1 MGNTKVIRSGD
12 VRYDRDNEEVKLV
25 RAFVSEVPEKNLWA
39 VMYADKKMG
48 VVDLGQATNFGK
60 RFFTK
65 KPKKGKPL
73 FKGPELSQAEWL
85 AMQEEAV
92 ALAGLA
98 PKEDEVVGTDSVAE
112 APDDASESD
121 GEGMAEP
128 SAPPPRETYSAPPP
142 PLTERAPA
150 VRSATPAE
158 PSVLSEDSV
167 VRDFISLLQM
177 PSLRACGALLVA
189 LTGILLAVPN
199 GTDVFVTGGELVVTG
214 GELFVQSVKALGW
227 AVKFLK
233 TMPAYGWGI
242 LLFVSAVVW
251 LIDELVGWR
260 SLLQSLA
267 GGHKRSGS
275 GARDVSP
282 RRPSA
287 IPEASGRDL
296 RAADFELRVK
306 REALDPAEALRDRQ
320 CEPSYMPLPRDS
332 RGRFE
337 ARKDS
342 EADRGRQEDLAAV
355 LSALDTITSRLNSV
369 ENRQSEAPP
378 KALSGPG
385 AGALGDDFPDT
396 GFMSALKE
404 RASAFDAIVQ
414 EDRGLGGKVSEPP
427 RETLRDGRAEQWA
440 DLRATQQRVMVF
452 SQDPLKILERFPPRE
467 VDFGVVKSRIAPSYA
482 FHIYHKDKKA
492 SSYFHNLLASK
503 GLAGAGAGVV
513 PLAHEVERLASCL
526 DEMLYV
532 DGVDIINSLHAERML
547 RRLYGVEYTLSGV
560 ASRDDLKSADW
571 TTADKLDLNK
581 LENGGGFHNETVM
594 EEARKR
600 MEREAQHSK
609 WEVKSREA
617 QELREK
623 ALKKKK
629 PE

>member
-1 MGNTKVIRSGD
+1 MLSSSP
-12 VRYDRDNEEVKLV
+12 
-25 RAFVSEVPEKNLWA
+25 FV
-39 VMYADKKMG
+39 G
-48 VVDLGQATNFGK
+48 
-60 RFFTK
+60 
-65 KPKKGKPL
+65 
-73 FKGPELSQAEWL
+73 
-85 AMQEEAV
+85 
-92 ALAGLA
+92 
-98 PKEDEVVGTDSVAE
+98 
-112 APDDASESD
+112 
-121 GEGMAEP
+121 
-128 SAPPPRETYSAPPP
+128 
-142 PLTERAPA
+142 
-150 VRSATPAE
+150 
-158 PSVLSEDSV
+158 
-167 VRDFISLLQM
+167 I
-177 PSLRACGALLVA
+177 

-214 GELFVQSVKALGW
+214 GELFVQSVKALSW
-227 AVKFLK
+227 AVKLLK

-242 LLFVSAVVW
+242 LLFVGAVVW

-267 GGHKRSGS
+267 GGDKRGGG
-275 GARDVSP
+275 GARDVIP

-296 RAADFELRVK
+296 RAADFEPRVK
-306 REALDPAEALRDRQ
+306 REVLDPAEALR
-320 CEPSYMPLPRDS
+320 EPPSYMPLPRDS

-404 RASAFDAIVQ
+404 RASAFDAIVK
-414 EDRGLGGKVSEPP
+414 EDRGLGGKVCEPP

-609 WEVKSREA
+609 WEVKAREA
-617 QELREK
+617 QEQRAKDLAKK
-623 ALKKKK
+623 AK
-629 PE
+629 ER

>member
-1 MGNTKVIRSGD
+1 MGNTQVMRSGD
-12 VRYDRDNEEVKLV
+12 SRYDRENKEVKLV

-39 VMYADKKMG
+39 VMYSDKKMG
-48 VVDLGQATNFGK
+48 VVDFGQATNYGK

-65 KPKKGKPL
+65 KPKKDKPL
-73 FKGPELSQAEWL
+73 VKAPELSQSEWM

-98 PKEDEVVGTDSVAE
+98 PAEEEVVGTDSVAE
-112 APDDASESD
+112 APDNGSESD
-121 GEGMAEP
+121 GEGMVEP
-128 SAPPPRETYSAPPP
+128 SAPPQRETYSPPPP
-142 PLTERAPA
+142 PLTEHAPT
-150 VRSATPAE
+150 VRSEKPVETAAR
-158 PSVLSEDSV
+158 SARSEFV
-167 VRDFISLLQM
+167 SLLQM
-177 PSLRACGALLVA
+177 PSLRACGAFLVA

-227 AVKFLK
+227 TVKFLK

-242 LLFVSAVVW
+242 LLFAGAVVW
-251 LIDELVGWR
+251 LVDELVGWR

-267 GGHKRSGS
+267 GGDKRGGG
-275 GARDVSP
+275 GARDVIP

-287 IPEASGRDL
+287 IPEAHGRDL
-296 RAADFELRVK
+296 RAADFEPRVK
-306 REALDPAEALRDRQ
+306 REAFDPAEALR
-320 CEPSYMPLPRDS
+320 EPPSFMPLPRDS

-337 ARKDS
+337 ARKHS

-355 LSALDTITSRLNSV
+355 LSALDTITSRLSKV
-369 ENRQSEAPP
+369 ENRQTDPPP
-378 KALSGPG
+378 KVPPVIG
-385 AGALGDDFPDT
+385 AGALGDDLPDN
-396 GFMSALKE
+396 GFMAALKE

-414 EDRGLGGKVSEPP
+414 EDRGLGGRVSEPP
-427 RETLRDGRAEQWA
+427 RETLRDSRAEQWA

-492 SSYFHNLLASK
+492 SSYFHHLLASK

-560 ASRDDLKSADW
+560 TSRDDLKSADW

-609 WEVKSREA
+609 WEVKAREA

-629 PE
+629 EG